1 VRWLRAEIQLT
12 DQVREL
18 IGSLD
23 AEPASE
29 SGRYEKSEYRSTDSG
44 Y

>member
-29 SGRYEKSEYRSTDSG
+29 SGRYESEYRSTDSG